1 MIWKFIRIID
11 INLCWTSAKMELEK
25 DFLQKSTLLVK
36 CQLLFLIRVKI
47 SCDSTPFMFE
57 KSSLILARIHGWTIK
72 WSSVPNMSHCRFK
85 RARTE
90 FVSIKYFPQSNVFP
104 IKCFQCENCFQI
116 SDKIFLLSP
125 VYLTATSIV
134 QMLPKYKKK
143 YFFLNFLFL
152 GKQPPV

>member
-11 INLCWTSAKMELEK
+11 INLWWTSAKMELEK

-57 KSSLILARIHGWTIK
+57 NSSLILARIHGWTIK

-90 FVSIKYFPQSNVFP
+90 FVSIKYFPQSNVFSQSNAFNVKIAFKFL
-104 IKCFQCENCFQI
+104 IKYSSSVLFI
-116 SDKIFLLSP
+116 SPPLPLYKCCQNIKKIRF
-125 VYLTATSIV
+125 Y
-134 QMLPKYKKK
+134 
-143 YFFLNFLFL
+143 
-152 GKQPPV
+152 